1 MRVFL
6 KGSLFVILLIVSG
19 VVFVGVDIE
28 IDENGIILVG
38 YDVVVYFIEGKL
50 VLGKVIIMVVYNDV
64 IY

>member
-6 KGSLFVILLIVSG
+6 KGSLFVVLLIVSG